1 VTAFFA
7 LAIGCVLV
15 NRFEN
20 WFCASSFWRN
30 MTRKQV
36 LPWLLSGTELG
47 EHVLELGAGP
57 GAATEEL
64 RKHAG
69 RVTSLEY
76 SHAFAA
82 GIALRAKST
91 NGTVLQGDASALPFP
106 EKTFSAAVTVLM
118 LHHLK
123 SQEMQ
128 ERAFAEV
135 FRVLRPGGVFLA
147 IEIPDGWLRRIAH
160 IQSTF
165 VPVAP
170 ASVPAR
176 LAAVGFSSVSIDFLR
191 GAYRLRAL
199 RARDASRR

>member
-1 VTAFFA
+1 M
-7 LAIGCVLV
+7 

-30 MTRKQV
+30 MTRKEV
-36 LPWLLSGTELG
+36 IPWLLSGTELG

-69 RVTSLEY
+69 RVTSIEY

-82 GIALRAKST
+82 RLAQRIQSP
-91 NGTVLQGDASALPFP
+91 NGAVLQGDASSLPFP
-106 EKTFSAAVTVLM
+106 EKTFSAAIAVLM

-123 SQEMQ
+123 SQELQ
-128 ERAFAEV
+128 ERTFAEV

-147 IEIPDGWLRRIAH
+147 IDIPDGWLRRIAH
-160 IQSTF
+160 IRSTF

-170 ASVPAR
+170 SSVPER
-176 LAAVGFSSVSIDFLR
+176 LLAVGLSSVSIDYLR

-199 RARDASRR
+199 RPRNAGSLSDGARVDAAAHGP